1 MIYHIIILEHSA
13 STYCDFLVNLN
24 ELFSFFSADTW
35 IRNRRSVCSDS
46 HGLHPEHCLG
56 FEAHS
61 HSRCIW
67 LNHLCKSGLWRWKEL
82 ALEAALQQLGLVP
95 CVTVL
100 CGQVALGG
108 TPSRGKH
115 HVVHCQGMWVYSQ
128 PCCSL
133 RVPAHVDAFV
143 LTIHVYSWGHFWYTA
158 LWSLKPSISI
168 SWFSWS

>member
-35 IRNRRSVCSDS
+35 IRNRRSVCGDC

-143 LTIHVYSWGHFWYTA
+143 LTIHVYS
-158 LWSLKPSISI
+158 
-168 SWFSWS
+168 